1 MIRFSANLGLL
12 FTEYDL
18 PEAIHTAHKA
28 GFDAVECHWPY
39 AYASAV
45 IKSALDETGLQMLGI
60 NTARGDA
67 GKGEFGLSALP
78 DRTRD
83 ARAAIDQAIDYAR
96 AIDCPRIHVMA
107 GNCRDP
113 QSQDV
118 MIENLHYAAGKAP
131 DLTLMIE
138 PINTIDLPDYA
149 LTSIEQ
155 ATEIINTVAADN
167 VKLMFDCYHIGKMG
181 GDVISLLKT
190 HMPLIAHIQF
200 ASVPDRGPPDLS
212 PSNQGT
218 LDYNAVFKTISD
230 LGYQDPL
237 GAEYRPDAYTQD
249 SHTKDSLDWL
259 RLARP

>member
-18 PEAIHTAHKA
+18 PDAIHAAHDA

-39 AYASAV
+39 DHASDV
-45 IKSALDETGLQMLGI
+45 IKSALDETGLRMLGI

-67 GKGEFGLSALP
+67 EKGEFGLSALP
-78 DRTRD
+78 DRITD
-83 ARAAIDQAIDYAR
+83 TRAAIDQSIDYAR
-96 AIDCPRIHVMA
+96 AIDCPSVHVMA

-118 MIENLHYAAGKAP
+118 MIENLHYAAAKAP

-149 LTSIEQ
+149 LTSVEQ
-155 ATEIINTVAADN
+155 AVEIIDAVGAGN

-181 GDVISLLKT
+181 GDVLGLLKT

-212 PSNQGT
+212 PHNQGA
-218 LDYNAVFKTISD
+218 LDYNAVLKTISD
-230 LGYQDPL
+230 LGYQNPL
-237 GAEYRPDAYTQD
+237 GAEYKPDG
-249 SHTKDSLDWL
+249 HTIESLDWL
-259 RLARP
+259 RLARL

>member
-18 PEAIHTAHKA
+18 PDAIHAAHDA

-39 AYASAV
+39 AYSSDV
-45 IKSALDETGLQMLGI
+45 IKSALDATGLKMLGI

-67 GKGEFGLSALP
+67 EKGEFGLSALP
-78 DRTRD
+78 DRITD
-83 ARAAIDQAIDYAR
+83 ARAAIDQAVDYAR

-113 QSQDV
+113 QSQDA
-118 MIENLHYAAGKAP
+118 MIENLHYAAAKAP

-149 LTSIEQ
+149 LSSIEQ
-155 ATEIINTVAADN
+155 AVEIIDAVNADH

-200 ASVPDRGPPDLS
+200 ASVPDRGAPDLS
-212 PSNQGT
+212 PSHQGG

-230 LGYQDPL
+230 LAYQNPL
-237 GAEYRPDAYTQD
+237 GAEYRPDG
-249 SHTKDSLDWL
+249 HTKDSLDWL
-259 RLARP
+259 RLARL